1 MQTFRAF
8 IRYINKGKKITIQ
21 TMRKTIIACLLFI
34 IAGAAQGKQVVWEQP
49 STETNTEIEGY
60 FHTLLEI
67 TRVELAKDETR
78 LFMHVA
84 SRPENWVR
92 FSSGTYL
99 VADGKHYA
107 LRSLDGMELDKETFL
122 TDHGYTDVV
131 LHFEPL
137 PMKTQR
143 FDFTEGDFDGA
154 WKLLGI
160 EDAKTR
166 AGRLFPSNWRNVQT
180 GDWDISFYE
189 DFAIYDCQFWQ
200 YKQKDGNGDA
210 YSITLENGG
219 KEIVVNVGK
228 NKKGHRSITIDGKQ
242 GEYSLITSICLPDY
256 PTKDTSTE
264 FKDSHYQTDTVT
276 LVGWL
281 KDMPQWMKDA
291 GRAYEVTHE
300 NIFSGKQESS
310 YDKMDSLGRFTIK
323 IPMLN
328 SSEVYADWKRTFIR
342 TLLEPGETYFLLYD
356 FKGGHKIFMG
366 KNSRLQNE
374 TLAYPIQWV
383 GGHSGKRNMDEAE
396 AMAFLDTIKAS
407 KADAMQELETT
418 IKEHP
423 NISNRYIN
431 YLHGHY
437 SIEEGEAL
445 MQGRFSM
452 KDRHVPAEY
461 LDYVSR
467 EIWQKLPKPYT
478 LYRAFDIFKRDYIGQ
493 LVYEQCAITGPKF
506 TFLSYYDMYAPILR
520 LYRDA
525 GKVAL
530 TDDELAA
537 VECYSKELPSLILQN
552 QQSEENR
559 QVEAPEADECVLQ
572 GGKIFEREDIKAVL
586 LEMGP
591 MLSLYKTHNI
601 LDSLGCDQDLRDIIM
616 AGEFYNSLDHE
627 RTPLS
632 ETAMKFMEDN
642 TKMQFAKAFIKAEQK
657 KFLALQ
663 RRDISNSDNLKSAE
677 DVANLSDGEQIL
689 RKLIEPYKGKIIL
702 LDIWGTW
709 CGPCKDALSRSQ
721 AEYERLKDYDLVY
734 LYLANNSS
742 DESWQNVIKM
752 YDVTGD
758 NVVHYNLPTAQQS
771 AIENFLQIHEF
782 PTYKLIDRNGT
793 ILEVNAD
800 PRNLDALEN
809 VLKQIK

>member
-1 MQTFRAF
+1 
-8 IRYINKGKKITIQ
+8 
-21 TMRKTIIACLLFI
+21 MRKTIIACLLFI

-92 FSSGTYL
+92 FSSGTHL
-99 VADGKHYA
+99 VADGKHYT
-107 LRSLDGMELDKETFL
+107 LKHLDGMELDKETFL

-131 LHFEPL
+131 FHFEPL

-200 YKQKDGNGDA
+200 YKQKDGSGDT
-210 YSITLENGG
+210 YSITLENNG
-219 KEIVVNVGK
+219 EEVVVNVGK
-228 NKKGHRSITIDGKQ
+228 NKKGLRTITIDGKR
-242 GEYSLITSICLPDY
+242 GEYSLITSITLPDY
-256 PTKDTSTE
+256 PKKDTSTE

-281 KDMPQWMKDA
+281 KDMPQWMKDT
-291 GRAYEVTHE
+291 GRAYEVSYE
-300 NIFSGKQESS
+300 NLFSGKQESS
-310 YDKMDSLGRFTIK
+310 YNKMDSLGRFTIK

-356 FKGGHKIFMG
+356 FKGGHKMFMG

-383 GGHSGKRNMDEAE
+383 GAHSGKRDMDEAE

-423 NISNRYIN
+423 NISDRYIN
-431 YLHGHY
+431 YLRGHY

-478 LYRAFDIFKRDYIGQ
+478 LYHAFDIFRRDYIDQ
-493 LVYEQCAITGPKF
+493 LVYDKYFIKGPKHAF
-506 TFLSYYDMYAPILR
+506 SVHLDMYAPILR
-520 LYRDA
+520 RYRDA
-525 GKVAL
+525 GKV
-530 TDDELAA
+530 TISDDELEAMDCYRKEVIQLIIRQQNEEDSQQAA
-537 VECYSKELPSLILQN
+537 DDFSNKDCVKKLQ
-552 QQSEENR
+552 
-559 QVEAPEADECVLQ
+559 QVF
-572 GGKIFEREDIKAVL
+572 KREDIQKI
-586 LEMGP
+586 LEAEMP
-591 MLSLYKTHNI
+591 LMNLYQTLSI
-601 LDSLGCDQDLRDIIM
+601 LDSLGCDQEMRDIVA
-616 AGEFYNSLDHE
+616 AGKLYNELDHE
-627 RTPLS
+627 RKPLS
-632 ETAMKFMEDN
+632 EKAMEYIEDN
-642 TKMQFAKAFIKAEQK
+642 IKMTAAKELLLAEQEK
-657 KFLALQ
+657 YIALQ
-663 RRDISNSDNLKSAE
+663 RRDISNSENLKSA
-677 DVANLSDGEQIL
+677 DAIANLSDGEQIL

-742 DESWQNVIKM
+742 DESWQNAIKM

-758 NVVHYNLPTAQQS
+758 NVVHYNLPSQQQS
-771 AIENFLQIHEF
+771 AIENFLQVHEF
-782 PTYKLIDRNGT
+782 PTYKIIDRNGT

-809 VLKQIK
+809 VLKQMK